1 MSEFAN
7 CACYGTN
14 LERLIHPAILTL
26 LVNEELHGYVIVQ
39 RLQETPMLRGNKPD
53 PSGVYRFLKAMEQ
66 DGFVTACWD
75 LSNSGPAKRQYKI
88 TDEGI
93 RCLQTWVTTLTDYN
107 HSLTVFLALAS
118 SELESRQKDK

>member
-1 MSEFAN
+1 
-7 CACYGTN
+7 
-14 LERLIHPAILTL
+14 
-26 LVNEELHGYVIVQ
+26 
-39 RLQETPMLRGNKPD
+39 MLRGNKPD
-53 PSGVYRFLKAMEQ
+53 PSGVYRCLKAMEQ

-93 RCLQTWVTTLTDYN
+93 RCLQTWVRTLTEYKR
-107 HSLTVFLALAS
+107 SLAAFLAFAS